1 MRALAELYKAFT
13 DPTRL
18 DMIVL
23 MSRHGE
29 LCVCDFEGVLGLSQ
43 SAASRHLRRLYQA
56 GVADSRRGGPWVYYR
71 LTEPLEPP
79 RDTLVRV
86 LLEQVPADRIATL
99 DRAHATWMSRKDQ
112 GATCPT

>member
-13 DPTRL
+13 DTTRL

-56 GVADSRRGGPWVYYR
+56 GVADSRRRGAWVYYR
-71 LTEPLEPP
+71 LREPLEPP
-79 RDTLVRV
+79 RDVLVRA
-86 LLEQVPADRIATL
+86 LLDQVDDAHCLAL
-99 DRAHATWMSRKDQ
+99 DCAHAAWVACKAE
-112 GATCPT
+112 GETCPS